1 MQCFPYSLWYT
12 FPFINIHTQKEILDI
27 TLKTCNFTSSCKATS
42 LPSQTLSGLLECHF
56 LTVCTFSREESS
68 LLVFMSNKMG
78 VSPRIFFFSLARFYR
93 EIFVLR
99 DSLLFSYFSVSIR
112 VGGWEHF
119 PRSFSQRVKVSII
132 SSRRRMFDNY
142 WKRMLKK
149 DFFFQQCQWRL
160 LNIGK

>member
-1 MQCFPYSLWYT
+1 MSKVHIQCFPYSLWYT

-27 TLKTCNFTSSCKATS
+27 TLKTCNFASSCKATS

-78 VSPRIFFFSLARFYR
+78 CRPEFFFSFARFYR

-99 DSLLFSYFSVSIR
+99 DSLLFSYFSVSIK
-112 VGGWEHF
+112 VGGCENF
-119 PRSFSQRVKVSII
+119 PRSFSQRVKVSI
-132 SSRRRMFDNY
+132 SCSRRRMFDNY

-149 DFFFQQCQWRL
+149 IFFSIICDDY
-160 LNIGK
+160 